1 MNAEQIQVRKQMV
14 LLDLWLLEG
23 RWEGLMGLVS
33 ILNSSGGRLG
43 QCNLF
48 FGSFTGGEE
57 G

>member
-1 MNAEQIQVRKQMV
+1 MNAEQIQVRRADGSARFV
-14 LLDLWLLEG
+14 VAG
-23 RWEGLMGLVS
+23 RQVGGADGTGV
-33 ILNSSGGRLG
+33 LNSSGGRLG